1 MNRWRVSYAV
11 TSRALRNTLRPM
23 EYRPYERRDL
33 EGIITL
39 HEAEEWPSF
48 PADAARAHR
57 VVTNPGV
64 TAYVATDENQVVGFV
79 YLLSDGELQAYIANL
94 VVAGTHRRQGIG
106 IRLIQAA
113 FAACGAERAD
123 LLSEA
128 DAFYDRL
135 IHRKMTGFRLYPPF
149 APPKSV

>member
-1 MNRWRVSYAV
+1 
-11 TSRALRNTLRPM
+11 M

-33 EGIITL
+33 DGIIAL

-48 PADAARAHR
+48 PADPERAHR
-57 VVTNPGV
+57 VLTNPGV
-64 TAYVATDENQVVGFV
+64 TAYVATDANGVAGFI

-94 VVAGTHRRQGIG
+94 VVAGDRRRQGVG
-106 IRLIQAA
+106 TRLMQAA

-128 DAFYDRL
+128 DEFYDTL
-135 IHRKMTGFRLYPPF
+135 IHRKMSGFRLYPPF
-149 APPKSV
+149 APPNSL